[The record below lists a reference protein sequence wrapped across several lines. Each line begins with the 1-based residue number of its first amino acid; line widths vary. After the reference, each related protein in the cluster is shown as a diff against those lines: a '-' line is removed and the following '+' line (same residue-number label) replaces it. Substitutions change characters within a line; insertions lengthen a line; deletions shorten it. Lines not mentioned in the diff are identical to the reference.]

1 MPSMTRIRSDR
12 LPRRLLAVI
21 AATVLIAGCSDRQ
34 GGNPM
39 GGDRPAGRGGPPP
52 AKVITAPVERRA
64 FGPVIE
70 AVGTALAR
78 ESVEITSRTTNTI
91 IAIRFVEG
99 QRVPAGA
106 VLVEFDRAQTTAAVN
121 EAEANL
127 TEARNQ
133 FNRGRDLSVTQALS
147 RAQLDQLETAV
158 KTAESRL
165 AAARAR
171 LADTV
176 IRAPFAGR
184 TGFRKVSLGGLVNPG
199 TVITTL
205 DDSSIIKLEF
215 TVPQAFL
222 KDLSPGLVVEARA
235 EGLGERTFAGRIST
249 IDSRVDPVTRAI
261 AVRAELPNADG
272 ALRPGLFM
280 GVRLRGKPVETLMIP
295 EEALVP
301 EQGRA
306 FVFVVEDG
314 KARQRE
320 VRTGGREPGSVAI
333 LDGLQG
339 SERVIVEGT
348 QRIRDGGKVV
358 AEPRA

>member
-1 MPSMTRIRSDR
+1 MSRSR
-12 LPRRLLAVI
+12 CHVPRRSQRLSVALLAVV
-21 AATVLIAGCSDRQ
+21 ALTAGCGS
-34 GGNPM
+34 GGS
-39 GGDRPAGRGGPPP
+39 GGSPSADRGGGRNGAPPP
-52 AKVITAPVERRA
+52 KVITAKVERRP

-78 ESVEITSRTTNTI
+78 ESVEITSKSANTI
-91 IAIRFVEG
+91 TAIRFAEG
-99 QRVPAGA
+99 QQVAAGT
-106 VLVEFDRAQTTAAVN
+106 VLVELDRAQTAAAVT

-127 TEARNQ
+127 AEARNQ

-147 RAQLDQLETAV
+147 RAQLDQLDTAV

-165 AAARAR
+165 VGARAR

-184 TGFRKVSLGGLVNPG
+184 TGFRRVSLGGLVNPG

-205 DDSSIIKLEF
+205 DDTSVIKLEF

-222 KDLSPGLVVEARA
+222 ADLAPGLEVEAHA
-235 EGLGERTFAGRIST
+235 EGLGGRLFAGRVTT
-249 IDSRVDPVTRAI
+249 IDSRVDPVTRAL

-272 ALRPGLFM
+272 VLRPGLFM
-280 GVRLRGKPVETLMIP
+280 GVRLRGKPLDTLLIP

-301 EQGRA
+301 EQGRN

-314 KARQRE
+314 KAMQRE
-320 VRTGGREPGSVAI
+320 VRIGGREPGSVAI
-333 LDGLQG
+333 IDGLTG
-339 SERVIVEGT
+339 NEAVIVEGT
-348 QRIRDGGKVV
+348 QRIRNGGQVA